1 MKWLFIAAE
10 CPWPIIHGRW
20 LRVYHL
26 ARTLAARGERVDV
39 HCCLPTAEG
48 IEAYGKVG
56 VGMVVGIGRKH
67 VDRGRALHRFSM
79 FAHDEDFGLSIAR
92 QTPGYDVVVLCGS
105 RVLQY
110 AEQVDRTCKILFDM
124 VDDSFLEFAR
134 RKQTGRTGLRER
146 LRLFKNRLGKVNL
159 ERDALRFVDYTSFVS
174 REDCT
179 SFNARHPRHHTL
191 LVPNGVDVGF
201 FAPPADVP
209 PVAAEGPT
217 VVFTGHM
224 SNPNNELAATWL
236 VQEIAPLIWKGRPD
250 VLIQLVGA
258 EPSAALRALASER
271 VAVTGRVEDIRPYL
285 WNAGVILLS
294 MKSGTG
300 IKNKLLEAWA
310 ANAPVVATP
319 LACQGVPA
327 ENGANLLLGNSPE
340 ELARATCELLAN
352 RGKRQALADR
362 GRETVVRELTWGA
375 AAARLNA
382 AFGG

>member
-1 MKWLFIAAE
+1 MKWLFVAAE

-48 IEAYGKVG
+48 IEAYGRVG
-56 VGMVVGIGRKH
+56 VGMAGGIGRKH
-67 VDRGRALHRFSM
+67 ADRGRARHRFSM
-79 FAHDEDFGLSIAR
+79 FAHDEEFGQSIAR

-105 RVLQY
+105 RGLQY
-110 AEQVDRTCKILFDM
+110 AEQVDRSCKILFDM

-134 RKQTGRTGLRER
+134 RKQAGRTGLRER
-146 LRLFKNRLGKVNL
+146 LRLFKNRLGKMNL

-174 REDCT
+174 REDCE
-179 SFNARHPRHHTL
+179 SFNARHPRHRTL
-191 LVPNGVDVGF
+191 FVPNGADVDF

-209 PVAAEGPT
+209 PVASEGPT

-236 VQEIAPLIWKGRPD
+236 AQEIAPLIWEERPD

-258 EPSAALRALASER
+258 EPSAALRALANER

-310 ANAPVVATP
+310 AKAPVVATP

-327 ENGANLLLGNSPE
+327 ENGANLLLGNTPE
-340 ELARATCELLAN
+340 ELARATCELLTDLT
-352 RGKRQALADR
+352 RRQALADR
-362 GRETVVRELTWGA
+362 GRETVVRELTWDA
-375 AAARLNA
+375 AANRLIQ